1 MRGDG
6 PGGASP
12 EDAPASEPVAVV
24 AAVIR
29 REGRYLVGRRPARKR
44 HGGLWEFPG
53 GKLLPGETM
62 ADAVERELEEELS
75 MACRATEDILWSA
88 QDPGSEFIIHFVAV
102 EADGEPEAI
111 EHDEVG
117 WRTPPELA
125 EMEMAPS
132 DAAFVSALLVRE
144 PDTGS

>member
-1 MRGDG
+1 MSDGG
-6 PGGASP
+6 PGGVRP
-12 EDAPASEPVAVV
+12 EDAPAEEPVAVV

-29 REGRYLVGRRPARKR
+29 RDGRYLVGLRPEEKR

-62 ADAVERELEEELS
+62 EEAVARELDEELA
-75 MACRATEDILWSA
+75 MECRSTGDILWSA

-102 EADGEPEAI
+102 KADGEPEAL
-111 EHDEVG
+111 EHGDVG
-117 WRTPPELA
+117 WFTPPELA
-125 EMEMAPS
+125 EMELAPS
-132 DAAFVSALLVRE
+132 DAAFVSALLVAE